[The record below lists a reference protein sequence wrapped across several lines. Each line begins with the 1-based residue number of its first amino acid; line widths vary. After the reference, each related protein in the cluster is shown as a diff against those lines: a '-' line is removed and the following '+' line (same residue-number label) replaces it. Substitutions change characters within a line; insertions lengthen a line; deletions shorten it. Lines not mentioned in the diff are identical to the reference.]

1 MSGQTRFHFLD
12 SAVIHDNERS
22 KLHSVTSA
30 LQLDPQNDLLI
41 EGNSDERGADEY
53 NCYPGEYRALAARE
67 ALAKMGF
74 DPKRART
81 FSHGKD
87 KRLIPAKMKAR
98 GRKIAATILSFC
110 IRKQARGFLGC
121 RYHRILTR

>member
-1 MSGQTRFHFLD
+1 
-12 SAVIHDNERS
+12 
-22 KLHSVTSA
+22 
-30 LQLDPQNDLLI
+30 LDPQNDLLI

-53 NCYPGEYRALAARE
+53 NCYPGEHRALAAPE
-67 ALAKMGF
+67 ALAKMRF
-74 DPKRART
+74 DQKRART
-81 FSHGKD
+81 SAMAKTS
-87 KRLIPAKMKAR
+87 RLIPAMMKAR